1 MNLKA
6 IGNVITSKM
15 GRQLLI
21 AQKHS
26 PVLLFGAG
34 VIGVVTTVVLASKA
48 TLKLE
53 AVLEGVEKDV
63 LTIESAQ
70 LKGYSEDDRKKD
82 KILIYTKAVV
92 NISRL
97 YGPAFLVGVASIAA
111 LTGSH
116 VVLNRRLAGVTA
128 AYAALEKGWN
138 EYRRRVIG
146 EYGEDKDREF
156 RYGTVERE
164 VLEETKEGPVAKM
177 IKELDP
183 NSYSVYSK
191 FFDELCPDFQR
202 EPEYNMLFLRAQQNY
217 ANDKLRSK
225 GHLFLNEVYDQLGIE
240 RTQAGQVVGW
250 VISKEGDNF
259 VDFGIFNANRERS
272 RAFVNGQE
280 AAIRLD
286 FNVDGVIYD
295 KIGK

>member
-1 MNLKA
+1 MNFKA
-6 IGNVITSKM
+6 LANVVTSKM
-15 GRQLLI
+15 GRQILT

-34 VIGVVTTVVLASKA
+34 VVGIVTTVVLASKA

-70 LKGYSEDDRKKD
+70 LAKYTEEDRRKD
-82 KILIYTKAVV
+82 KVLIYTKAVI

-97 YGPAFLVGVASIAA
+97 YGPAVLVGVASIAA

-128 AYAALEKGWN
+128 AYAALDKGWN

-164 VLEETKEGPVAKM
+164 IIEETKEGPVAKT

-183 NSYSVYSK
+183 NGFSVYSK

-202 EPEYNMLFLRAQQNY
+202 EAEYNMLFLRAQQNY
-217 ANDKLRSK
+217 ANDKLRAK

-240 RTQAGQVVGW
+240 RTKAGAVVGW
-250 VISKEGDNF
+250 IVSKDGDNF

-272 RAFVNGQE
+272 RAFVNGREQ
-280 AAIRLD
+280 AIRLD

-295 KIGK
+295 KIGD

>member
-6 IGNVITSKM
+6 IGNVLTSKM
-15 GRQLLI
+15 GRQILV

-34 VIGVVTTVVLASKA
+34 VVGVVTTVVLASKA

-53 AVLEGVEKDV
+53 AVIDGLEKDLQQVETAV
-63 LTIESAQ
+63 LPKYT
-70 LKGYSEDDRKKD
+70 EDDRRKD
-82 KILIYTKAVV
+82 KVLLYTKAAI

-128 AYAALEKGWN
+128 AYAALDKGWQ
-138 EYRRRVIG
+138 EYRRRVIS
-146 EYGEDKDREF
+146 EYGEDKDREL
-156 RYGTVERE
+156 RYGTIERE
-164 VLEETKEGPVAKM
+164 ILEETKEGPVAKT
-177 IKELDP
+177 IKELDS

-202 EPEYNMLFLRAQQNY
+202 EAELNMYFLRCQQNY
-217 ANDKLRSK
+217 ANDKLRAK
-225 GHLFLNEVYDQLGIE
+225 GHIFLNEVYDMLGIE
-240 RTQAGQVVGW
+240 RTQAGAVGGW
-250 VISKEGDNF
+250 VVSKDGDNF
-259 VDFGIFNANRERS
+259 VDFGIFNANSERA
-272 RAFVNGQE
+272 RAFVNGREQ
-280 AAIRLD
+280 AIRLD

-295 KIGK
+295 KI